1 MKVKFFKCNH
11 CGNVI
16 IKVVDSKV
24 PVVCCGGKMVELV
37 ANTEEASVEKHL
49 PVVTRIDDCNLK
61 VEVGSVAHPMLPEHH
76 IAFIYLET
84 ENGGMRI
91 DLKDKP
97 EAIFCTCSDK
107 PIVVYEYCNLH
118 GLWKTVL

>member
-24 PVVCCGGKMVELV
+24 PVVCCGEKMVELV

-76 IAFIYLET
+76 IAFIYFET

-91 DLKDKP
+91 DLIDKP
-97 EAIFCTCSDK
+97 EAVFCVCADK
-107 PIVVYEYCNLH
+107 PIAVYEYCNLH

>member
-1 MKVKFFKCNH
+1 MAVKFYKCRH

-16 IKVVDSKV
+16 EKVVDSKV
-24 PVVCCGGKMVELV
+24 PVVCCGEKMEELIP
-37 ANTEEASVEKHL
+37 NTVDASNEKHV
-49 PVVTRIDDCNLK
+49 PVVTSLDECRIK

-76 IAFIYLET
+76 IAFIYVET

-97 EAIFCTCSDK
+97 EAVFCTCNDK
-107 PIVVYEYCNLH
+107 PVAVYEYCNLH